1 MTSARC
7 IAWVGGEPTRKLT
20 VARRLVDVGRSLKAF
35 DFEGKQYLS
44 RTVDEAMK
52 AAEQAFSDTDY
63 DRAEHLAKVVA
74 YLVRREAPKFTANPK
89 AWIET
94 RRELRT

>member
-7 IAWVGGEPTRKLT
+7 IAWVGGEPSRKLA
-20 VARRLVDVGRSLKAF
+20 VAHQLVAVGRSLRAF
-35 DFEGKQYLS
+35 EFKGAQYLS
-44 RTVDEAMK
+44 RTIDEAMK
-52 AAEQAFSDTDY
+52 EAERAFSDDDY
-63 DRAEHLAKVVA
+63 DLAEHLIKVVA
-74 YLVRREAPKFTANPK
+74 YLVQREAPKFAANPK

>member
-1 MTSARC
+1 MTDALDARQHD
-7 IAWVGGEPTRKLT
+7 
-20 VARRLVDVGRSLKAF
+20 VARQIVDVGRSLDAF
-35 DFEGKQYLS
+35 NHRDGQYLS
-44 RTVDEAMK
+44 RAVNEAMK
-52 AAEQAFSDTDY
+52 ECEAAFSVDDY

-74 YLVRREAPKFTANPK
+74 YLVKREAPKFAANPA